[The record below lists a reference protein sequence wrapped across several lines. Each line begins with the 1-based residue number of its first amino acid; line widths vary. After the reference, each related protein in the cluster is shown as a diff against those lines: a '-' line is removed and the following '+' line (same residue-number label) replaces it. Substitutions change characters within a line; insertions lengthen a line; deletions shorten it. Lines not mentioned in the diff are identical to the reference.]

1 MPTATKNKEMGRK
14 KDSVL
19 TEKLSLYGLYKDEEK
34 CLYLNDNKH
43 LKNESF
49 LKLVRDLSIKIQLDL
64 FT

>member
-1 MPTATKNKEMGRK
+1 MPTATKNKEMVIK
-14 KDSVL
+14 EDSKI
-19 TEKLSLYGLYKDEEK
+19 TELSLYGLYKDEEK